1 MNTVLQSLPINSMA
15 LGKKLARF
23 SFQWSAIGIFI
34 YLIEPDSSNTLGRS
48 AVTFRMYYKH
58 NHVTQY
64 ATLLSLQRSQ
74 HLQTVNTVLHIT

>member
-1 MNTVLQSLPINSMA
+1 MA

-64 ATLLSLQRSQ
+64 TTLLSL
-74 HLQTVNTVLHIT
+74 